1 MITFLFLFK
10 VKERNTVLHVASKTW
25 TLFKSKAIQQILVF
39 QISVAIL
46 TAVSSPADSMI
57 QRKWVGVD
65 NLTNNVLVGVLGG
78 VMFSVGSTVFAT
90 YLIDY
95 SWVATFA
102 ITSLVRVLANATVTY
117 IVIFDVIR
125 NQYIYVIDG
134 MGIQFFQGVSY
145 ICVLLLFIEISE
157 SDNEGSNFFQMIISN
172 TQTFFF

>member
-10 VKERNTVLHVASKTW
+10 VKERKTVQHVASKTW
-25 TLFKSKAIQQILVF
+25 TLFKSKAFQQILVF

-78 VMFSVGSTVFAT
+78 VMFSVGSTVFAK

-102 ITSLVRVLANATVTY
+102 ITTLVVVLANATVTY

-125 NQYIYVIDG
+125 NQYFYLSDSLTVE
-134 MGIQFFQGVSY
+134 FFVGVHY
-145 ICVLLLFIEISE
+145 ICGLLLFIEISE
-157 SDNEGSNFFQMIISN
+157 SDNEG
-172 TQTFFF
+172 